1 MIVVDE
7 FLTHTPGPQYNCFDF
22 VRNVRK
28 ADTGVDI
35 GDRLQ
40 LLRGTFSTRKATVS
54 GLRGWPRLAA
64 PVDGCFVVM
73 QRPRTVPHIGV
84 WVRGKVLHLGATGA
98 QHDKLQNVTRRYK
111 KVVYFA

>member
-1 MIVVDE
+1 MIVIDD
-7 FLTHTPGPQYNCFDF
+7 FLARVPSKLYNCFDF
-22 VRNVRK
+22 VRDVRK

-40 LLRGTFSTRKATVS
+40 LLRGAFSDRKATVS
-54 GLRGWPRLAA
+54 GLRGWPRLAV

-73 QRPRTVPHIGV
+73 QRKRTTPHIGV
-84 WVRGKVLHLGATGA
+84 WVRGKVLHLGFTGA
-98 QHDKLQNVTRRYK
+98 EHTALKNVARRFT